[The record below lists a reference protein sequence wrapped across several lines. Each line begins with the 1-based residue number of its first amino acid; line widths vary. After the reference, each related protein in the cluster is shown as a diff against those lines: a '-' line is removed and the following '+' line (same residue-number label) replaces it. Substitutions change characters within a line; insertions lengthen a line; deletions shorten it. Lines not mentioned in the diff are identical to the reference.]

1 MTHLSD
7 DELVLHYYGED
18 GPEIVT
24 AERHLKA
31 CTQCARAY
39 EALARTLNTVI
50 PPELVEAF
58 DDLPALRQLL
68 REHSRDGSSSLPVGK
83 SLIRARAGVTVLVW
97 LAPLLYPVSLKALFS
112 SAQWAQSQV
121 VGVPFVAL
129 ALMWACV
136 GPLLAICALN
146 HLSFDRGAQAST
158 RVLVVGAVMA
168 AISPSLFLF
177 VSRANDGLSVNLGMT
192 LWYGVITLAALLSLF
207 RRPGVSEST
216 ASTRAERF
224 LYVHRLSALVL
235 AVFVLAH
242 VINQA
247 LAFISVSSY
256 TAMRNV
262 MRMAS
267 EQPASYLL
275 LLGAVAIQIATC
287 AGMGMKHVRA
297 GAVARNVQAVA
308 GWCLAAFMLA
318 HVLTPLL
325 YSQTSGT
332 TAGSI
337 DQFDLLASPGST
349 EQLPFLLLGVA
360 SFLFHVGVYA
370 RLAALAYLA
379 EASVRRLS
387 YAGMVVG
394 TTVVVTIGLSLCGI
408 HLVR

>member
-1 MTHLSD
+1 
-7 DELVLHYYGED
+7 
-18 GPEIVT
+18 
-24 AERHLKA
+24 
-31 CTQCARAY
+31 
-39 EALARTLNTVI
+39 
-50 PPELVEAF
+50 
-58 DDLPALRQLL
+58 
-68 REHSRDGSSSLPVGK
+68 
-83 SLIRARAGVTVLVW
+83 
-97 LAPLLYPVSLKALFS
+97 
-112 SAQWAQSQV
+112 
-121 VGVPFVAL
+121 
-129 ALMWACV
+129 
-136 GPLLAICALN
+136 
-146 HLSFDRGAQAST
+146 
-158 RVLVVGAVMA
+158 MA

-177 VSRANDGLSVNLGMT
+177 VSRANDSMSVNLGMT

-207 RRPGVSEST
+207 RWPGASEAT
-216 ASTRAERF
+216 AHSRAGRF
-224 LYVHRLSALVL
+224 LYVHRLAAVVL

-262 MRMAS
+262 MRVAS
-267 EQPASYLL
+267 QQPASYLL
-275 LLGAVAIQIATC
+275 LVGAVAIQIATG

-318 HVLTPLL
+318 HVLSPLL
-325 YSQTSGT
+325 FSPTSAT

-337 DQFDLLASPGST
+337 DQFDLLASPRSAA
-349 EQLPFLLLGVA
+349 QLPFLLLGVA

-387 YAGMVVG
+387 YAGVIVG

-408 HLVR
+408 HLIR